1 MSSLPCAAALL
12 VACGLLQ
19 PPGTHHQPVGPA
31 MAQRRFALASR
42 AATVHL
48 LRVQSPSWNHT
59 MDLIIGAGGKPQ
71 TGGGNAAD
79 LIKEGSTAGF
89 VIDVIEMSRKVP
101 VIVDFWAPWCGPCK
115 QLGPMLEK
123 LVGEQKGAV
132 RMVKIDVDRNQ
143 ELAAQLRVQ
152 SVPMV
157 YAFKDGRPVDA
168 FVGALPESQIR
179 TFIQRL
185 TTGGPAAVP
194 STADAVGEAK
204 DLLAEGDAETAAQIF
219 QQVLQEEPDNVA
231 AIAGLLRCLL
241 ALGDAASAKA
251 MLAQLPDEVTRHADV
266 AAVRSALELLDS
278 AGAVGPAAE
287 LRRKVATDPT
297 DLQARY
303 DLAMAYYA
311 GGEHEAA
318 VDELLEVFRRD
329 RTWNDDAARK
339 QLVKLFE
346 AFGPTDPRTL
356 AGRRRLSSLLFS

>member
-1 MSSLPCAAALL
+1 
-12 VACGLLQ
+12 
-19 PPGTHHQPVGPA
+19 
-31 MAQRRFALASR
+31 
-42 AATVHL
+42 
-48 LRVQSPSWNHT
+48 
-59 MDLIIGAGGKPQ
+59 MDLIFGAGGKPQ
-71 TGGGNAAD
+71 AAGGNGAD

-89 VIDVIEMSRKVP
+89 VADVIEMSRKTP

-123 LVGEQKGAV
+123 LVREQKGAV

-168 FVGALPESQIR
+168 FVGALPESQIK

-185 TTGGPAAVP
+185 TAGGQAGP
-194 STADAVGEAK
+194 SVADAIAEAR
-204 DLLAEGDAETAAQIF
+204 DILAEGDAETAAQIL
-219 QQVLQEEPDNVA
+219 QQVLQEEPDNVP

-241 ALGDAASAKA
+241 ALGDSAAAKT
-251 MLAQLPDEVTRHADV
+251 MLAQLPDEVAKHADIQ
-266 AAVRSALELLDS
+266 AVRTALELQDS
-278 AGAVGPAAE
+278 AGAVGPAAD
-287 LRRKVATDPT
+287 LRRKVANDPA
-297 DLQARY
+297 DLQARF

-356 AGRRRLSSLLFS
+356 SGRRRLSTLLFS

>member
-1 MSSLPCAAALL
+1 
-12 VACGLLQ
+12 
-19 PPGTHHQPVGPA
+19 
-31 MAQRRFALASR
+31 
-42 AATVHL
+42 
-48 LRVQSPSWNHT
+48 
-59 MDLIIGAGGKPQ
+59 MDLIFGAGGKPPA
-71 TGGGNAAD
+71 GGGNGAA
-79 LIKEGSTAGF
+79 LIKEGSTAG
-89 VIDVIEMSRKVP
+89 VVADVIEMSRKTP

-115 QLGPMLEK
+115 QLGPLLEK
-123 LVGEQKGAV
+123 LVREHKGAV

-168 FVGALPESQIR
+168 FVGALPESQIKA
-179 TFIQRL
+179 FIQRL
-185 TTGGPAAVP
+185 TTGAQAAP
-194 STADAVGEAK
+194 STADAIAEAREI
-204 DLLAEGDAETAAQIF
+204 LAEGDAEMAAQIF
-219 QQVLQEEPDNVA
+219 QQVLHEEPDNIT

-241 ALGDAASAKA
+241 ALGDAAAAKA
-251 MLAQLPDEVTRHADV
+251 MLAQLPDEVAKHADV
-266 AAVRSALELLDS
+266 AAVRTALELQDS

-297 DLQARY
+297 DLQARF

-346 AFGPTDPRTL
+346 AFGPTDPRTI